1 MKHVLQKLLESNK
14 LKEAASK
21 YEPVKV
27 EKDPFP
33 EEKRDELSK
42 ITQQWLWSKLSGWL
56 RENDIVITET
66 GTSSFGIIQ
75 TQFPKNTLGISQ
87 ILWGSIGYTVGATC
101 GAVMAAEEIDP
112 NRRVILFVGDGSLQ
126 LTVQEISSMIKNK
139 TKPYIFVLNNN
150 GYTIEKLIHG
160 ETADYNSIQPWD
172 HLKLLETFKAEDYES
187 IRVSTVKELLDLFSD
202 HKFAKNDKIRL
213 IELMFDTMDSP
224 QNLIEQAR
232 ITAQT
237 NSN

>member
-1 MKHVLQKLLESNK
+1 
-14 LKEAASK
+14 
-21 YEPVKV
+21 
-27 EKDPFP
+27 
-33 EEKRDELSK
+33 
-42 ITQQWLWSKLSGWL
+42 
-56 RENDIVITET
+56 
-66 GTSSFGIIQ
+66 
-75 TQFPKNTLGISQ
+75 
-87 ILWGSIGYTVGATC
+87 
-101 GAVMAAEEIDP
+101 MAAEEIDP